1 MANTSPGSSLS
12 LKLIIQFVSKKR
24 LAHILHTGFCSAP
37 PINSVIVVWEFE
49 KYFQTRK
56 RFSDHFVS
64 KIAGL
69 RSKLMSREI

>member
-1 MANTSPGSSLS
+1 MANTSPGSSLT

-24 LAHILHTGFCSAP
+24 LAHILHTGFCSAL
-37 PINSVIVVWEFE
+37 PINSVIVWEFE